1 MVLIVRLFGL
11 SNQFQAVEA
20 GSYRRKR
27 WPVHLYRTSYGEA
40 RVTLLI
46 VTEYK
51 IVMQSP
57 LVLYGWTKT
66 NRIKCNLT
74 QKLVW
79 TLFWTFRYSV
89 TITLRTCFKVKL
101 RSDYRS
107 FEILP
112 DFEIRLHTVTFVQI
126 TNRSGRSYKKWS
138 KWLNLSSCAALRC
151 QLRELNRIKRKETSL
166 SSISAAQSTCTGWV
180 LRVNRYCCSLSPTN
194 ISLGN
199 HK

>member
-1 MVLIVRLFGL
+1 MVEPKQTGSNVTQHKNWFGPCFGL
-11 SNQFQAVEA
+11 SGIV
-20 GSYRRKR
+20 S
-27 WPVHLYRTSYGEA
+27 PSHL
-40 RVTLLI
+40 
-46 VTEYK
+46 
-51 IVMQSP
+51 
-57 LVLYGWTKT
+57 
-66 NRIKCNLT
+66 C
-74 QKLVW
+74 
-79 TLFWTFRYSV
+79 
-89 TITLRTCFKVKL
+89 TCFKVKL
-101 RSDYRS
+101 RSDYGS

-112 DFEIRLHTVTFVQI
+112 DFEIRLHTVSFVQI

-180 LRVNRYCCSLSPTN
+180 LRINQYCCSPSPTL